1 MTFENFKA
9 ALFSNPFFYFS
20 RFPAL
25 LKEKS
30 RSLMCQPL
38 EKMGGH
44 YTKEIL
50 AKEPKSKTNS
60 ESSQHTLV
68 RNIKWRSELFLT
80 TARVN
85 QKVLRKLFR
94 MFFHFTFLA
103 TRQPKKHWRWESM
116 TLPQVAR
123 LETFWELCT
132 YSYWQSGNGSPS
144 VNSNPLDSTFRGQ
157 NIKTFFPNSKI

>member
-1 MTFENFKA
+1 MVIVFGLFHGLVFFPTLLGLVGPSAYSHDTNDQVDNGKPNMTFENFKA

-50 AKEPKSKTNS
+50 AKEG
-60 ESSQHTLV
+60 E
-68 RNIKWRSELFLT
+68 
-80 TARVN
+80 
-85 QKVLRKLFR
+85 
-94 MFFHFTFLA
+94 
-103 TRQPKKHWRWESM
+103 
-116 TLPQVAR
+116 
-123 LETFWELCT
+123 
-132 YSYWQSGNGSPS
+132 
-144 VNSNPLDSTFRGQ
+144 
-157 NIKTFFPNSKI
+157 